1 MTTLDEIHAC
11 LARPRLALVGLST
24 HEQDFSRAVF
34 KELASRG
41 YDVVPV
47 NPKADA
53 IAERPAYPNVVAIP
67 EPVGWV
73 LVMTP
78 PEAAAAVVADAHAAG
93 IDHVWLHR
101 GVGQGAVS
109 EEAVALAKAH
119 GMTLVAGECPLMFVE
134 KSGFPHNVHAFF
146 KKLVHHYPAPA
157 QAAAHGPAEASGAA
171 GDDRRG

>member
-11 LARPRLALVGLST
+11 LARPRVALVGLST

-34 KELASRG
+34 KELTGRG

-47 NPKADA
+47 NPKADT
-53 IAERPAYPNVVAIP
+53 IADRPAFPTVAAIP

-93 IDHVWLHR
+93 VDHVWLHR

-109 EEAVALAKAH
+109 DEAVALAKAH

-134 KSGFPHNVHAFF
+134 KPGFPHNVHAFF
-146 KKLVHHYPAPA
+146 KKLVHHYPA
-157 QAAAHGPAEASGAA
+157 QAAANGPAEASGAA
-171 GDDRRG
+171 GDDRS